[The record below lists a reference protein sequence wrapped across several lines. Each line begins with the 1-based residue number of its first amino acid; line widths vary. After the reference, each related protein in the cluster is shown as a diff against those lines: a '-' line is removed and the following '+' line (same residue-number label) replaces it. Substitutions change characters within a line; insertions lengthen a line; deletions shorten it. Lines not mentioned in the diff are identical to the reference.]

1 MQKLEPPMGQPQMGQ
16 PQMGQPNGHPV
27 AVPFDILLFG
37 ATGDLALRKLVP
49 ALYRR
54 HVAGQ
59 IISGSRVLAVARTSQ
74 NRETYIAQIEE
85 TCRKYLRAEEFSAE
99 RWLSFAQL
107 VDYVT
112 VDATQGR
119 DFRKLNALLSG
130 RDDVVRVVFLSTAP
144 SLFTVTCDNLAAAGI
159 VTRKTRVVLEKPLGH
174 DQASAEQI
182 NRSVGSIFAE
192 QQIYRID
199 HYLGKETVQNL
210 IALRFGNTL
219 FEPLWRR
226 GSIRHVQITVAE
238 QLGVEGRGH
247 FYDQTGAL
255 RDMVQSHLLQL
266 VCILAMEPPASSD
279 PDAVRDEKLK
289 VLRALRP
296 ITERDVQTKTVRA
309 HYKAGAVNGQPVPGY
324 LDEAGVP
331 PDSATETFVALKV
344 EIDTWRWAGV
354 PFYLRTGK
362 RLQER
367 LTEIVITFED
377 VPHSI
382 FEDRGAGDRTPNR
395 LVIRLQPQES
405 ITLSILAKMPGEVMR
420 LKPVNLALDLA
431 GSFKEKPVDAY
442 ERLLMDVVKGN
453 LTLFM
458 RRDELDAA
466 WRWID
471 PIRAGWA
478 QHDHR
483 IKTYVAGSWGPAASS
498 ALISRDG
505 FAWPDEI

>member
-1 MQKLEPPMGQPQMGQ
+1 MQKVE
-16 PQMGQPNGHPV
+16 PV
-27 AVPFDILLFG
+27 AAPSGGKSAVPSFDMLLFG

-54 HVAGQ
+54 HLAGQVVAGSR
-59 IISGSRVLAVARTSQ
+59 IIGVARTNQ
-74 NRETYIAQIEE
+74 TREVYLAQIEE
-85 TCRKYLRAEEFSAE
+85 TCRKYLRAEELTAE
-99 RWLSFAQL
+99 RWSSFAAL

-112 VDATQGR
+112 VDATQPH
-119 DFRKLNALLSG
+119 DFQKLAAALSG
-130 RDDVVRVVFLSTAP
+130 RDDVVRVFFLSTAP
-144 SLFTVTCDNLAAAGI
+144 SLFSQACTHLAAAGL
-159 VTRKTRVVLEKPLGH
+159 VTPKTRIVLEKPLGH
-174 DQASAEQI
+174 DCASAVII
-182 NRSVGSIFAE
+182 NQSVGAIFRE
-192 QQIYRID
+192 HQIYRID

-226 GSIRHVQITVAE
+226 GRIRHVQITVAE
-238 QLGVEGRGH
+238 QLGAEGRGQ

-279 PDAVRDEKLK
+279 PNAVRDEKLK

-296 ITERDVQTKTVRA
+296 IQDRDVQTKTVRA
-309 HYKAGAVNGQPVPGY
+309 QYRAGAVNGQPVPGY
-324 LDEAGVP
+324 LDEVGVP
-331 PDSATETFVALKV
+331 ADSTTETFVALKA

-362 RLQER
+362 RLAER
-367 LTEIVITFED
+367 LTEIVVTLED

-382 FEDRGAGDRTPNR
+382 FEGPSSDRSPNR

-405 ITLSILAKMPGEVMR
+405 ITLTVLAKQPGETMR

-458 RRDELDAA
+458 RRDELEAA

-471 PIRAGWA
+471 PIREGWA
-478 QHDHR
+478 RHDER
-483 IKTYVAGSWGPAASS
+483 IKSYVAGSWGPAASS
-498 ALISRDG
+498 ALVSRDG
-505 FAWPDEI
+505 FAWQDES

>member
-1 MQKLEPPMGQPQMGQ
+1 VQKLDK
-16 PQMGQPNGHPV
+16 
-27 AVPFDILLFG
+27 FDMVLFG
-37 ATGDLALRKLVP
+37 GTGDLALRKLVP

-59 IISGSRVLAVARTSQ
+59 IGSSSRVLAVARSGLS
-74 NRETYIAQIEE
+74 REDYLAQIEAS
-85 TCRKYLRAEEFSAE
+85 CRKHLNADELTDARWRAFVE
-99 RWLSFAQL
+99 Q
-107 VDYVT
+107 VDYVQ
-112 VDATQGR
+112 VDVTSAQ
-119 DFRKLNALLSG
+119 DFSKLQAVLAG
-130 RDDVVRVVFLSTAP
+130 RDDAVRVIFLSTAP
-144 SLFTVTCDNLAAAGI
+144 SLFTLTCDNLASANI
-159 VTRKTRVVLEKPLGH
+159 VTPKTRVVLEKPLGH
-174 DQASAEQI
+174 DRASAELI
-182 NRSVGSIFAE
+182 NRSVGAIFDE
-192 QQIYRID
+192 HQIYRID

-226 GSIRHVQITVAE
+226 GRIRHVQITIAE
-238 QLGVEGRGH
+238 QLGVEGRGQ
-247 FYDQTGAL
+247 FYEHTGAL
-255 RDMVQSHLLQL
+255 RDMVQNHLLQL
-266 VCILAMEPPASSD
+266 VCILAMEPPTSSD

-296 ITERDVQTKTVRA
+296 ITGSAVQNKTVRGQ
-309 HYKAGAVNGQPVPGY
+309 YRAGAVNGQPVPGY
-324 LDEAGVP
+324 LDESGVAA
-331 PDSATETFVALKV
+331 DSTTETFVALKA

-362 RLQER
+362 RLQDR
-367 LTEIVITFED
+367 VTEIVVTFED

-382 FEDRGAGDRTPNR
+382 FDGAGASTPNR

-405 ITLSILAKMPGEVMR
+405 ITLTILAKMPGETMR
-420 LKPVNLALDLA
+420 LKPVDLALDLA
-431 GSFKEKPVDAY
+431 GTFKEQRLDAY
-442 ERLLMDVVKGN
+442 ERLLTDVVKGN

-471 PIRAGWA
+471 PIREGWA
-478 QHDHR
+478 QHDER

-505 FAWPDEI
+505 FAWQDEM

>member
-1 MQKLEPPMGQPQMGQ
+1 VDKAQLLTGQP
-16 PQMGQPNGHPV
+16 V
-27 AVPFDILLFG
+27 SFDMLLFG

-54 HVAGQ
+54 HLAGQVVAG
-59 IISGSRVLAVARTSQ
+59 SRILGVARTSQ
-74 NRETYIAQIEE
+74 TREAYLAQIEE
-85 TCRKYLRAEEFSAE
+85 TCRKYLRAEELTPE
-99 RWLSFAQL
+99 RWSAFAAL
-107 VDYVT
+107 VDYVC
-112 VDATQGR
+112 VDATQVQ
-119 DFRKLNALLSG
+119 DFQKLATVLSG
-130 RDDVVRVVFLSTAP
+130 RDEVVRVIFLSTAP
-144 SLFTVTCDNLAAAGI
+144 SLFTQICNHLAGAGLVTP
-159 VTRKTRVVLEKPLGH
+159 KTRVVLEKPLGQ
-174 DQASAEQI
+174 DRASAEAI
-182 NRSVGSIFAE
+182 NQSVGAIFRE
-192 QQIYRID
+192 HQIYRID

-226 GSIRHVQITVAE
+226 GRIRHVQITVAE
-238 QLGVEGRGH
+238 QLGVEGRGQ

-279 PDAVRDEKLK
+279 PNAVRDEKLK

-296 ITERDVQTKTVRA
+296 ITDREVQTKTVRA
-309 HYKAGAVNGQPVPGY
+309 QYRAGAANGQPVPGY
-324 LDEAGVP
+324 LNESGVP
-331 PDSATETFVALKV
+331 ADSTTETFVALKA

-362 RLQER
+362 RLAER
-367 LTEIVITFED
+367 LTEIVVTLED

-382 FEDRGAGDRTPNR
+382 FEGSSSDRSPNR

-405 ITLSILAKMPGEVMR
+405 ITLSILAKQPGETMR

-431 GSFKEKPVDAY
+431 GSFKEKQVDAY

-471 PIRAGWA
+471 PIREGWTR
-478 QHDHR
+478 HDEK
-483 IKTYVAGSWGPAASS
+483 IKSYVSGSWGPAASS
-498 ALISRDG
+498 ALVSRDG
-505 FAWPDEI
+505 FAWQDES

>member
-1 MQKLEPPMGQPQMGQ
+1 VQKLDT
-16 PQMGQPNGHPV
+16 
-27 AVPFDILLFG
+27 FDMVLFG
-37 ATGDLALRKLVP
+37 GTGDLALRKLVP

-59 IISGSRVLAVARTSQ
+59 MGPDSRVLAVARSGIS
-74 NRETYIAQIEE
+74 RDDYLAQIEA
-85 TCRKYLRAEEFSAE
+85 TCRKHLASEEFTEA
-99 RWLSFAQL
+99 RWRAFAAQ
-107 VDYVT
+107 VDYVQ
-112 VDATQGR
+112 VDATDPR
-119 DFRKLNALLSG
+119 DFRRLAASLSG
-130 RDDVVRVVFLSTAP
+130 RDNAVRVIFLSTAP
-144 SLFTVTCDNLAAAGI
+144 SLFTLTCDNLASAGV
-159 VTRKTRVVLEKPLGH
+159 VTPKSRVVLEKPLGH
-174 DQASAEQI
+174 DRASAELI
-182 NRSVGSIFAE
+182 NRSVGAIFAE

-210 IALRFGNTL
+210 MALRFGNTL

-226 GSIRHVQITVAE
+226 GRIRHVQVTIAE
-238 QLGVEGRGH
+238 QLGVEGRGQ
-247 FYDQTGAL
+247 FYEHTGAL
-255 RDMVQSHLLQL
+255 RDMVQNHLLQL
-266 VCILAMEPPASSD
+266 VCILAMEPPTSSD

-296 ITERDVQTKTVRA
+296 MVGNAVQSKTVRGQ
-309 HYKAGAVNGQPVPGY
+309 YRAGAVNGQPVPGY
-324 LDEAGVP
+324 LDESGVAAE
-331 PDSATETFVALKV
+331 STTETFVALKA

-367 LTEIVITFED
+367 VTEIVVTFED

-382 FEDRGAGDRTPNR
+382 FDGGRSQGQAPNR

-405 ITLSILAKMPGEVMR
+405 ITLTILAKVPGETMR
-420 LKPVNLALDLA
+420 LKPVDLALDLA
-431 GSFKEKPVDAY
+431 GTFKEQRLDAY
-442 ERLLMDVVKGN
+442 ERLLTDVVKGN

-471 PIRAGWA
+471 PIREGWA
-478 QHDHR
+478 QHDER

-505 FAWPDEI
+505 FAWQDET

>member
-1 MQKLEPPMGQPQMGQ
+1 VQKLET
-16 PQMGQPNGHPV
+16 
-27 AVPFDILLFG
+27 FDMVLFG
-37 ATGDLALRKLVP
+37 GTGDLALRKLVP

-59 IISGSRVLAVARTSQ
+59 MDLDSRVIAVARSALS
-74 NRETYIAQIEE
+74 REEYLAQIENS
-85 TCRKYLRAEEFSAE
+85 CRKHLNAEEFSDT
-99 RWLSFAQL
+99 RWRAFASQ
-107 VDYVT
+107 VDYVQ
-112 VDATQGR
+112 VDVTESR
-119 DFRKLNALLSG
+119 DFRKLATSLQG
-130 RDDVVRVVFLSTAP
+130 RDNAGRVIFLSTAP
-144 SLFTVTCDNLAAAGI
+144 SLFTTTCDNLATAGI
-159 VTRKTRVVLEKPLGH
+159 VTPKSRVVLEKPLGH
-174 DQASAEQI
+174 DRGSAELI
-182 NRSVGSIFAE
+182 NRSVGAIFAE

-210 IALRFGNTL
+210 LAVRFGNTL
-219 FEPLWRR
+219 FEPLWGR
-226 GSIRHVQITVAE
+226 GRIRHVQITIAE
-238 QLGVEGRGH
+238 QLGVEGRGQ
-247 FYDQTGAL
+247 FYEHTGAL
-255 RDMVQSHLLQL
+255 RDMVQNHLLQL
-266 VCILAMEPPASSD
+266 VCILAMEPPTSSD

-296 ITERDVQTKTVRA
+296 IVGSAVLSKTVRGQ
-309 HYKAGAVNGQPVPGY
+309 YRAGAVNGQPVPGY
-324 LDEAGVP
+324 LDESGVAP
-331 PDSATETFVALKV
+331 NSATETFVALKA

-367 LTEIVITFED
+367 VTEIVVTFED

-382 FEDRGAGDRTPNR
+382 FGVADTAGLAPNR

-405 ITLSILAKMPGEVMR
+405 ITLTILAKVPGETMR

-431 GSFKEKPVDAY
+431 GTFKEQRLDAY
-442 ERLLMDVVKGN
+442 ERLLTDVVKGN

-471 PIRAGWA
+471 PIREGWA
-478 QHDHR
+478 QHDER
-483 IKTYVAGSWGPAASS
+483 IKSYVAGSWGPAASS

-505 FAWPDEI
+505 FAWQDEI

>member
-1 MQKLEPPMGQPQMGQ
+1 VQRLD
-16 PQMGQPNGHPV
+16 
-27 AVPFDILLFG
+27 PFDMLLFG

-59 IISGSRVLAVARTSQ
+59 ILADSRVLAIARTAQ
-74 NRETYIAQIEE
+74 TREQYLAQIEA
-85 TCRKYLRAEEFSAE
+85 TCRKYLQAEEFTDA
-99 RWLSFAQL
+99 RWRAFAAL
-107 VDYVT
+107 VDYVQ
-112 VDATQGR
+112 VDATQPR
-119 DFRKLNALLSG
+119 DFRRLGSALTA
-130 RDDVVRVVFLSTAP
+130 RDDLVRVMFLSTAP
-144 SLFTVTCDNLAAAGI
+144 SLFRQTCDHLSEGGL
-159 VTRKTRVVLEKPLGH
+159 VTPKSRVVLEKPLGH
-174 DQASAEQI
+174 DSASAELI
-182 NRSVGSIFAE
+182 NHSVGTIFTE
-192 QQIYRID
+192 RQIYRID

-226 GSIRHVQITVAE
+226 GRVKHVQITVAE
-238 QLGVEGRGH
+238 QLGVEGRGQ

-296 ITERDVQTKTVRA
+296 ISERDVQAKTVRA
-309 HYKAGAVNGQPVPGY
+309 QYKAGAVNGQPVPAY
-324 LDEAGVP
+324 LDESGVP
-331 PDSATETFVALKV
+331 ADSTTETFVALKA

-367 LTEIVITFED
+367 VTEIVVTFED

-382 FEDRGAGDRTPNR
+382 FEEGLASDRSPNR

-405 ITLSILAKMPGEVMR
+405 ITLTILAKVPGETMR
-420 LKPVNLALDLA
+420 LKPVSLALDLA
-431 GSFKEKPVDAY
+431 GSFKEKAVDAY

-471 PIRAGWA
+471 PIREGWA
-478 QHDHR
+478 RHDER
-483 IKTYVAGSWGPAASS
+483 IKSYVAGSWGPAASS

-505 FAWPDEI
+505 FAWQDES